1 MINEKNRKWWIL
13 IAMTGTLSMILLD
26 QTILSVTLPKIQSEL
41 HMSNKGL
48 QWIVNVYVLAM
59 ASLVA
64 LFGKLGDI
72 SGRVRIFIIG
82 VSVFALSSALCGFSP
97 NGEIFIFSRA
107 LQGGGAA
114 LMYPSSAAI
123 VNTTFAFNER
133 GKAFSVYAGVSMCFL
148 ALGPLLGGFFTE
160 YISWRWC
167 FFINIPVAVFAIGLT
182 LFVKPDEFIA
192 KGQKFQPLGAL
203 LLIIGCTSLVFWIQE
218 LSELGLFSLTSI
230 IIFIIGLI
238 SFTIFVYRELRSDDP
253 LIAFRLFKYEHF
265 SVNVCILFF
274 VQFASIGQVF
284 FNGIFLQNVMG
295 FEPFN
300 AGIFMLFLVVPMII
314 GVQFSGRIFDRVGI
328 KIPVTIGLAS
338 IFLGFSLSSLG
349 VLFCSKF
356 ILTLSM
362 ILSGFGISFVMGPT
376 NTDSLNR
383 VPSADRGQASGIVQT
398 FRQIGATIGI
408 AILSSIYN
416 FIELYELK
424 DVMSTFAVKDDK
436 IDVLVKVLSYTKEQQ
451 YDMLFMITTGDINIL
466 VSNLKS
472 VMSESIASAY
482 CVGSL
487 VILISL
493 SLAIIFLKKGVQKRE
508 SKF

>member
-1 MINEKNRKWWIL
+1 MF
-13 IAMTGTLSMILLD
+13 
-26 QTILSVTLPKIQSEL
+26 L
-41 HMSNKGL
+41 HCHPRC
-48 QWIVNVYVLAM
+48 VV
-59 ASLVA
+59 
-64 LFGKLGDI
+64 
-72 SGRVRIFIIG
+72 
-82 VSVFALSSALCGFSP
+82 FSP
-97 NGEIFIFSRA
+97 NGGVFIFARA
-107 LQGGGAA
+107 LQGVGAA

-167 FFINIPVAVFAIGLT
+167 FFINVPVAVFAIALT
-182 LFVKPDEFIA
+182 LCVKPDEFVS
-192 KGQKFQPLGAL
+192 KGHRFRPLGAL

-218 LSELGLFSLTSI
+218 LSELGIFSFISI
-230 IIFIIGLI
+230 IIFMIGLI
-238 SFTIFVYRELRSDDP
+238 SFTFFVYRELRSEDP
-253 LIAFRLFKYEHF
+253 LIAFRLFKCEHF

-274 VQFASIGQVF
+274 VQFASMGQIF

-295 FEPFN
+295 LEPFN
-300 AGIFMLFLVVPMII
+300 AGIFMLFIVVPMII

-328 KIPVTIGLAS
+328 KIPVTIGLTS
-338 IFLGFSLSSLG
+338 VFLGFALSSLG
-349 VLFCSKF
+349 VVLCSKF

-362 ILSGFGISFVMGPT
+362 ILSGLGISFVMGPT

-383 VPSADRGQASGIVQT
+383 VPSIDRGQASGIVQT

-408 AILSSIYN
+408 AVLSSIYN

-424 DVMSTFAVKDDK
+424 DVMRTFAVKKDNA
-436 IDVLVKVLSYTKEQQ
+436 DVLVKVLSYAKEQQ
-451 YDMLFMITTGDINIL
+451 HDMLFMITTGDVNIL
-466 VSNLKS
+466 ISNLKS
-472 VMSESIASAY
+472 VMSKSIASAY

-493 SLAIIFLKKGVQKRE
+493 FLAMKFLKRGMQKRD
-508 SKF
+508 SV